1 MNHNDY
7 TIAVVGLGYVGLPL
21 ALEFSKKFKVIGFDI
36 NESRIKELKEGKDRT
51 KEVSSE
57 ELRSAG
63 DVVFTSRESDIAFAN
78 FYILALPT
86 PVNEFNVPDFGPL
99 IAASKSTGKFL
110 EKGNIVVYESTVYP
124 GATREICI
132 PALEEV
138 SGLVCDKDFFVGY
151 SPERISP
158 ADNNKARD
166 IVKITSGSTEG
177 AAKIVDEVYKEIIT
191 AGTCPV
197 SSLEVAEACKVIE
210 NAQRDVNIAFMNEIA
225 VLLNK
230 LNIDTKEVVDAMQ
243 TKWNALRFV
252 PGLVGG
258 HCIGVDPYYLAHK
271 AQAVGHN
278 MGILRAARNINDSM
292 GFFIANEIILLTAR
306 KKIFTAGARALLMGI
321 TFKEDCPDIRNAKP
335 LDIKAALETFGVS
348 VDVFDPVVDAED
360 VKKEFDIN
368 MVEQPQKGDYDIIVL
383 SVMHNAFKKMGSDT
397 IHAFGKEKHVFY
409 DVKSVFAKNESDGR
423 L

>member
-1 MNHNDY
+1 
-7 TIAVVGLGYVGLPL
+7 
-21 ALEFSKKFKVIGFDI
+21 
-36 NESRIKELKEGKDRT
+36 
-51 KEVSSE
+51 
-57 ELRSAG
+57 
-63 DVVFTSRESDIAFAN
+63 
-78 FYILALPT
+78 
-86 PVNEFNVPDFGPL
+86 
-99 IAASKSTGKFL
+99 
-110 EKGNIVVYESTVYP
+110 
-124 GATREICI
+124 
-132 PALEEV
+132 
-138 SGLVCDKDFFVGY
+138 
-151 SPERISP
+151 
-158 ADNNKARD
+158 
-166 IVKITSGSTEG
+166 
-177 AAKIVDEVYKEIIT
+177 
-191 AGTCPV
+191 
-197 SSLEVAEACKVIE
+197 
-210 NAQRDVNIAFMNEIA
+210 MNEIA